1 MFVIR
6 QLPHFTTSERHD
18 INLRSAFIRGDA
30 HVRNREG
37 YQIAF
42 GRDLRITNAVDF
54 QKLVNREPTLLRGCE
69 CRKAK
74 QANNRDNKIALHKYL
89 LRISLKLLGK
99 ARVLSH
105 FWMLM
110 ATETQSRPSCQN
122 RER

>member
-6 QLPHFTTSERHD
+6 QLPHFTTAEWYD
-18 INLRSAFIRGDA
+18 INLSSAFIRGDA
-30 HVRNREG
+30 HVRDRESH
-37 YQIAF
+37 QIAF
-42 GRDLRITNAVDF
+42 GRDLRITNAPDF

-69 CRKAK
+69 CREAK

-99 ARVLSH
+99 ARLLSH

-110 ATETQSRPSCQN
+110 ATERG
-122 RER
+122 